1 MKVIALGTGTSQG
14 IPLIGCTCPV
24 CCSEDSD
31 DKRLRSSIYVQ
42 SQAAAIVI
50 DIGPDFRQQFI
61 TNKLTS
67 IDAIFITHEHN
78 DHIIGI
84 DEVRAI
90 NFTQKKSIPI
100 YASERVCQAI
110 RQRFAYVF
118 DSNPYPGAPQIELI
132 PIDHNVLSFK
142 DLTITPIDIKHG
154 NLDIFGYRVNDL
166 GYITD
171 ASEIPEKEMEKLKD
185 LEVLV
190 LNALRKEKHH
200 AHFNL
205 EAALEKI
212 ELLRPQ
218 SAYLTHISHNM
229 GITKEWSSELP
240 ENVFSLVDNLTLEI

>member
-1 MKVIALGTGTSQG
+1 M
-14 IPLIGCTCPV
+14 IGCDCKV
-24 CCSEDSD
+24 CISTDPK
-31 DKRLRSSIYVQ
+31 DKRLRT
-42 SQAAAIVI
+42 AAMITINDINIVI
-50 DIGPDFRQQFI
+50 DAGPDFRQQML
-61 TNKLTS
+61 TNQVKTLE
-67 IDAIFITHEHN
+67 AILITHEHN

-154 NLDIFGYRVNDL
+154 NLDIFGYRINNL

-205 EAALEKI
+205 ESALEKI
-212 ELLRPQ
+212 DLLRPQ